1 MNIDRKL
8 DSHHIMNEAASLPH
22 AVDMFVH
29 YLQIQC
35 ELFYGQSAVTP
46 AHHQRAA
53 QLQVKVQQS
62 HLNFHLR

>member
-1 MNIDRKL
+1 
-8 DSHHIMNEAASLPH
+8 MNEAASLPH

-35 ELFYGQSAVTP
+35 ERFYGQSAVTP

>member
-1 MNIDRKL
+1 MKALHYRTL
-8 DSHHIMNEAASLPH
+8 L
-22 AVDMFVH
+22 MFVH
-29 YLQIQC
+29 YLQTQC

-62 HLNFHLR
+62 HLNFDLT